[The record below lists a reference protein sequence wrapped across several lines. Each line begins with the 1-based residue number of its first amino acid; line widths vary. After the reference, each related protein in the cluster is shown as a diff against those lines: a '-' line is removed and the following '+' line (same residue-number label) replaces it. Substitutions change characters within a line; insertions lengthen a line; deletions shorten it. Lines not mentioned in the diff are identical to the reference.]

1 MPHTR
6 QTQHGSSLRQTAGQ
20 AARLATEEQA
30 QRQRAGS
37 QRAHGRAAKAKATT
51 AKAAGKPAKRSA
63 TTSQKKQAKKA
74 ASAAR
79 RQGKVRVAASTASVP
94 ARVGLTFLR
103 VVAVVLVFAVV
114 CAAILYPVA
123 KPYYTAMRDGQRS
136 EAQIA
141 AVEERNEALE
151 EENESL
157 KTDEGIEAQARND
170 YGYVMEGEESAVV
183 TNVEG
188 SSSITDVPDQVDVDE
203 ICAPQT
209 WYYDI
214 LDQIFFYDNEAS
226 SS

>member
-1 MPHTR
+1 MPQTR
-6 QTQHGSSLRQTAGQ
+6 KTQHGSSLRQTAGQ
-20 AARLATEEQA
+20 AARLAREEQA
-30 QRQRAGS
+30 QRQHAGS
-37 QRAHGRAAKAKATT
+37 QRSRQRTAKATS
-51 AKAAGKPAKRSA
+51 AKAAGKPAKRAA
-63 TTSQKKQAKKA
+63 TTGQKKQAKKA

-79 RQGKVRVAASTASVP
+79 RQGKARVAASTASVP

-123 KPYYTAMRDGQRS
+123 KPYYTAFRDGQRS

-141 AVEERNEALE
+141 AVQERNEALE

-214 LDQIFFYDNEAS
+214 LDRVFFYDNEATGS
-226 SS
+226 

>member
-6 QTQHGSSLRQTAGQ
+6 QTQHGSSLRQTVGQ

-37 QRAHGRAAKAKATT
+37 QRARERGTKASA
-51 AKAAGKPAKRSA
+51 AKAAGKPAKRTA

-74 ASAAR
+74 ANAAR
-79 RQGKVRVAASTASVP
+79 RQGKARVAASTASVP

-103 VVAVVLVFAVV
+103 VVAVVLVFAVA

-157 KTDEGIEAQARND
+157 ETDEGIEAQARND
-170 YGYVMEGEESAVV
+170 YGYVMKGEESAVV
-183 TNVEG
+183 TNAEG

>member
-37 QRAHGRAAKAKATT
+37 QRAHGRGTKAAAG
-51 AKAAGKPAKRSA
+51 KAAGKPAKRSA

-74 ASAAR
+74 ANAAR
-79 RQGKVRVAASTASVP
+79 RQGKARVAASTVSVP

-123 KPYYTAMRDGQRS
+123 KPYYTAFRDGQRS

-141 AVEERNEALE
+141 AVQERNEALE

-157 KTDEGIEAQARND
+157 KTDEGIETQARND

-214 LDQIFFYDNEAS
+214 LDQVFLYDNEAS
-226 SS
+226 TS